1 MFRLVERTGNA
12 LGPLV
17 AGALLGVY
25 GFATTATIIG
35 GTAAVCA
42 LLFLAVIGLLRPAKF
57 EVPATGG

>member
-1 MFRLVERTGNA
+1 
-12 LGPLV
+12 
-17 AGALLGVY
+17 LLGVY